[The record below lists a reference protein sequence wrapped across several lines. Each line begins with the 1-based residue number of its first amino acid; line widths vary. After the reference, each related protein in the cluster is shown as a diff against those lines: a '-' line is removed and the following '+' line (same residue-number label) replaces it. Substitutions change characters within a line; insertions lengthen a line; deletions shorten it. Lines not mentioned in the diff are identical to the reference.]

1 MNLQEKPPE
10 VVPSPCPACGARTP
24 TPGHEGTHSFT
35 AAPAFDRS
43 ALVLLESENSGLRRL
58 VVDLIEKNQQLRDQL
73 QAQKDRFSAGAAAD
87 LRLLNGRIA
96 S

>member
-1 MNLQEKPPE
+1 MNIQEKPPE
-10 VVPSPCPACGARTP
+10 VGPSPCPACGSLTP
-24 TPGHEGTHSFT
+24 RPPHERAQPSA

-73 QAQKDRFSAGAAAD
+73 QAQKDRFSAGAAAE
-87 LRLLNGRIA
+87 LRLVNGRIA